1 MQKHGE
7 GISYLTG
14 VACGRPFSSGKRPV
28 GARRSCRD
36 VKRRTLLLAMPD
48 PLPFLLGV
56 PAALIAALYL
66 LRSVRVIN
74 QWEVALKFTLGKL
87 SGRVSPGLRLVAP
100 GIQKLVRVDSRI
112 RNRDLPYQQVITQD
126 NVTAS
131 IDAVIYYKVVDVEKA
146 VLNVENFEAAV
157 WDRARVV
164 LRDVAGET
172 RLDELLTHREQIAA
186 KIRTAVEQF
195 VAQWGLHIELIA
207 LKDIQLPTQMQEV
220 IARKAIAERDRQYV
234 IIKSQADVESAKNFA
249 DAARIL
255 ASSPGGMELRRLE
268 ALQNLTA
275 QGTSKVIFD
284 LAKPYADVHGA
295 AAVAAAMEGGE
306 KRNVRVAKP
315 EPARTP
321 KLEDDDEED
330 PATANTRK

>member
-1 MQKHGE
+1 MTDPFPLIL
-7 GISYLTG
+7 GIS
-14 VACGRPFSSGKRPV
+14 
-28 GARRSCRD
+28 
-36 VKRRTLLLAMPD
+36 
-48 PLPFLLGV
+48 
-56 PAALIAALYL
+56 AAVIAAIYF
-66 LRSVRVIN
+66 LRSIRVIN

-87 SGRVSPGLRLVAP
+87 SGHVAPGLRLVAP
-100 GIQKLVRVDSRI
+100 GLQKLVRVDTRV

-146 VLNVENFEAAV
+146 VLNVQNFESAV

-186 KIRTAVEQF
+186 KVRAAVEQF

-207 LKDIQLPTQMQEV
+207 LKDIQLPPQMQEV

-255 ASSPGGMELRRLE
+255 SGSPGAMELRRLE
-268 ALQNLTA
+268 ALQNLSA

-284 LAKPYADVHGA
+284 LAKPYSDVHGA
-295 AAVAAAMEGGE
+295 ASIAAAMEGGE
-306 KRNVRVAKP
+306 KRNVRVSKP
-315 EPARTP
+315 AAPGPEAAP
-321 KLEDDDEED
+321 EIQEEEED
-330 PATANTRK
+330 AAGPALARK

>member
-1 MQKHGE
+1 M
-7 GISYLTG
+7 T
-14 VACGRPFSSGKRPV
+14 
-28 GARRSCRD
+28 
-36 VKRRTLLLAMPD
+36 D

-56 PAALIAALYL
+56 PAAVMAASYL
-66 LRSVRVIN
+66 LRSIRVIN

-87 SGRVSPGLRLVAP
+87 TGKVSPGLRFVAP
-100 GIQKLVRVDSRI
+100 GLQKLVRVDTRV

-126 NVTAS
+126 NITAQ

-146 VLNVENFEAAV
+146 VLNVQNFEGAV

-164 LRDVAGET
+164 LRDIAGET
-172 RLDELLTHREQIAA
+172 KLDELLTHREQIAA
-186 KIRTAVEQF
+186 KVRLAVEQF

-207 LKDIQLPTQMQEV
+207 LKDIQLPQQMQET

-255 ASSPGGMELRRLE
+255 TGSPGAMELRRLE
-268 ALQNLTA
+268 ALQNLSS
-275 QGTSKVIFD
+275 QGNSKVIFD

-295 AAVAAAMEGGE
+295 AAVAAAMDDGQ

-315 EPARTP
+315 QAGGMAPP
-321 KLEDDDEED
+321 PEDAEEED
-330 PATANTRK
+330 EAPVDPTRARK